1 MVLLM
6 WESKVLDW
14 VVVYQ
19 WVQFCEDR
27 FVILQLEDENELLL
41 LLDSAA
47 GKKLKSAM
55 LSKWVNPL
63 TNEPLP
69 AFQSILYSLCL
80 KDVSMQTE
88 KKIIIWTPKMWGKKP
103 INKKVYGVPANRI
116 ELCRFLI
123 TFTQN

>member
-1 MVLLM
+1 MVRLI

-19 WVQFCEDR
+19 RVQFCEDR
-27 FVILQLEDENELLL
+27 FVTLQLEDENELLL

-47 GKKLKSAM
+47 GKEFKSAM

-69 AFQSILYSLCL
+69 AFQSILYSPCL
-80 KDVSMQTE
+80 KDVSTQTE
-88 KKIIIWTPKMWGKKP
+88 KKIITWTPKMWGK
-103 INKKVYGVPANRI
+103 N
-116 ELCRFLI
+116 
-123 TFTQN
+123 Q

>member
-1 MVLLM
+1 MVLLI

-19 WVQFCEDR
+19 RVQFCEDR

-47 GKKLKSAM
+47 GKEFKSAM
-55 LSKWVNPL
+55 FSKWVNPL

-69 AFQSILYSLCL
+69 AFQSILYSPCL
-80 KDVSMQTE
+80 KDVSTQTE
-88 KKIIIWTPKMWGKKP
+88 MKIITWTPKMWGK
-103 INKKVYGVPANRI
+103 N
-116 ELCRFLI
+116 
-123 TFTQN
+123 Q

>member
-1 MVLLM
+1 MVLLI

-19 WVQFCEDR
+19 RVQFCENR

-47 GKKLKSAM
+47 GKEFKSAM
-55 LSKWVNPL
+55 LSEWVNPL

-69 AFQSILYSLCL
+69 AFQSILYSPCL
-80 KDVSMQTE
+80 KDVSTQTE
-88 KKIIIWTPKMWGKKP
+88 KKIITWTPKMWGK
-103 INKKVYGVPANRI
+103 N
-116 ELCRFLI
+116 
-123 TFTQN
+123 Q

>member
-1 MVLLM
+1 MVLLI

-19 WVQFCEDR
+19 RVQFCEDR

-41 LLDSAA
+41 LLDSAG
-47 GKKLKSAM
+47 GKEFKSAM

-69 AFQSILYSLCL
+69 AFQSILYSPCL
-80 KDVSMQTE
+80 KDVSTQTE
-88 KKIIIWTPKMWGKKP
+88 KKIITWTPKMWGK
-103 INKKVYGVPANRI
+103 N
-116 ELCRFLI
+116 
-123 TFTQN
+123 Q